1 LSAEGLSALAFDKGS
16 QLAKI
21 SVRQLIPAAP
31 AKAHGGFR
39 VSGLAQPMQCE
50 GLVGCGMA
58 RSAADAEA
66 MAGAGAS
73 AGKRCVGA
81 LEMDRF

>member
-1 LSAEGLSALAFDKGS
+1 
-16 QLAKI
+16 
-21 SVRQLIPAAP
+21 
-31 AKAHGGFR
+31 
-39 VSGLAQPMQCE
+39 
-50 GLVGCGMA
+50 MA
-58 RSAADAEA
+58 RSAPDAEA